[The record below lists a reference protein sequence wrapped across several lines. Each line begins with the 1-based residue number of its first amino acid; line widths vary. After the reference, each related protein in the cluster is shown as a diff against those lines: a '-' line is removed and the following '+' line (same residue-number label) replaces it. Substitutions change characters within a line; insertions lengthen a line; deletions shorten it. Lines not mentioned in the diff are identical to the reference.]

1 MVIYLELD
9 EEVRILAFAHMRR
22 RPGYWR
28 NR

>member
-1 MVIYLELD
+1 MVIYLELG

>member
-1 MVIYLELD
+1 MVVYVELGG
-9 EEVRILAFAHMRR
+9 ELRVLAFAHTRR